1 MCTITDHLLLASVLL
16 NSASQIFLG
25 VVVYELLH
33 GYTPFDAD
41 NQNDIFKRIRNVDV
55 IFPEDGAGIHSS
67 AIQLITCL
75 LVPEPNKRMTLQ
87 RCLSSTWLATF

>member
-1 MCTITDHLLLASVLL
+1 
-16 NSASQIFLG
+16 
-25 VVVYELLH
+25 VVYELLH

-41 NQNDIFKRIRNVDV
+41 NQNNIFKRIRNVDV

-67 AIQLITCL
+67 AKQLITCL

-87 RCLSSTWLATF
+87 RCLLSTWLVATF